1 MHTLTAATSSVHLLT
16 KVKIHKTK
24 TNKTARKNRQI
35 PRSREK
41 IVTFVEDFS
50 NIINQFNLIDT

>member
-1 MHTLTAATSSVHLLT
+1 M

-41 IVTFVEDFS
+41 IIKFVEDFS
-50 NIINQFNLIDT
+50 NTINQLNLIDT